1 MTHVFI
7 AMTVTS
13 VWLCVACGGGQSG
26 PRPAPTSVGNTA
38 SGGGAVTV
46 GGGGAAS
53 SGAAQSGGGVMSAG
67 GGAAA
72 GGGGVVNVTPT
83 TLADGAVSAADPH
96 LRFYGRWDLSDPA
109 HPAASWGPVAIR
121 LRFESRAIA
130 LDLMDDAVD
139 LGDEGKGNAY
149 QFRIDDGDFQRLGPG
164 VLPGMQLASELSPGA
179 HEVLLVRRTE
189 SKWGKTRFGG
199 FKLDA
204 GAHLLDPPSEPTRRI
219 EVFGDSISAGLANEN
234 TGPYTNAT
242 ENGYLAFGPTLARK
256 LDAEWRVEA
265 RGGGSFYNDFYL
277 PMVPF
282 FERTYGPE
290 NKQNAPAADN
300 PPWRFEP
307 WQPDLLVV
315 ALGTNDF
322 SEQYPHIEQAAYVS
336 KHQAF
341 LRTLRGHYPHTEI
354 VCLAPFKPGAPWD
367 EARSYIAASV
377 ADLGDA
383 HIHAVDPTTP
393 SAWLTFPDDYV
404 SGDAF
409 HPNIAGHEKI
419 ATELA
424 LVAKAALGW

>member
-1 MTHVFI
+1 MTNAWI
-7 AMTVTS
+7 AISVTS
-13 VWLCVACGGGQSG
+13 VSLCLGCSGGQSG
-26 PRPAPTSVGNTA
+26 PRPALA
-38 SGGGAVTV
+38 
-46 GGGGAAS
+46 
-53 SGAAQSGGGVMSAG
+53 SAG
-67 GGAAA
+67 NATA
-72 GGGGVVNVTPT
+72 GGGGVNMVGGSAPSAGNASSGEGGASAVGGTASGGAASGGGVSGAPPT
-83 TLADGAVSAADPH
+83 TLADGVVSATDPH

-109 HPAASWGPVAIR
+109 HPAASWGPVAVR
-121 LRFESRAIA
+121 LRFESSSLS
-130 LDLMDDAVD
+130 LDLVDDAVD
-139 LGDEGKGNAY
+139 LGDEGQGNVY
-149 QFRIDDGDFQRLGPG
+149 QFRIDDGDFKLLGPG
-164 VLPGMQLASELSPGA
+164 VTPGTQLASGLSPGP

-204 GAHLLDPPSEPTRRI
+204 GARVLEPPSEPTRRI

-282 FERTYGPE
+282 FGRAYGPD

-300 PPWRFEP
+300 PEWSFER

-341 LRTLRGHYPHTEI
+341 LRTLRGHYPQTESS
-354 VCLAPFKPGAPWD
+354 ASRRSSP
-367 EARSYIAASV
+367 ARRGTRRAATLRRRWQSS
-377 ADLGDA
+377 AT
-383 HIHAVDPTTP
+383 PTSTP
-393 SAWLTFPDDYV
+393 STPR
-404 SGDAF
+404 SR
-409 HPNIAGHEKI
+409 P
-419 ATELA
+419 
-424 LVAKAALGW
+424 LGSRFRTTT